1 MRTPHPTSTDSLWL
15 RRRDDRRRG
24 FLDGSWHDATTPL
37 PERSD
42 VVVVGGGLA
51 GLLTAWR
58 LRETGRSVTVLEAE
72 EIASRTTGHS
82 TAKVTALH
90 GAVYQQ
96 LAAGK
101 GADGAAAYAQAQQVA
116 LADFRALVLDHE
128 IDCGFTDAVAYTCA
142 TTPDGVARVEAEV
155 RAAAAAGLDAYLTT
169 DTELAAFGLEVT
181 ACALGGQ
188 AHLDPVAFCDQLTE
202 LLRERNVEV
211 LEHVRVTGVDESRE
225 GCTVTVGTSS
235 TGDARSMR
243 AEHVVL
249 TTHLPIVDPGLL
261 AGRVR
266 PERSYALS
274 GDTERGPD
282 AVRGM
287 YLSVDEGWS
296 IRPADASTRP
306 SLVVGG
312 EGHHMT
318 DDVESA
324 DHLER
329 LANWAEERLGV
340 TADHRWSAFDYV
352 TTDGVPYIGRLAP
365 GSSRRL
371 VATGFAKWGF
381 TNSMVAARVLTD
393 AVEGLPPHPLFD
405 STRLLPT
412 FGKEL
417 VRNNAK
423 VAKRF
428 VLDRVRTAPSR
439 DLEPGEGAVS
449 REGMHHVARA
459 RDTDGVLHELD
470 ATCTHL
476 GCIVQFDRGEQT
488 WNCPCHGSRFAL
500 DGTVLDGP
508 AVSPLRPRRADDR
521 TNATAPDGPASRD
534 GREAS

>member
-1 MRTPHPTSTDSLWL
+1 MPPPHPTSTDSLWL
-15 RRRDDRRRG
+15 RRREDRRRG
-24 FLDGSWHDATTPL
+24 FLDGSWHGAVGPL
-37 PERSD
+37 PDRSD

-58 LRETGRSVTVLEAE
+58 LRETGRSVTVLEADG
-72 EIASRTTGHS
+72 IAARTTGHS

-90 GAVYQQ
+90 GAVYHQ

-101 GADGAAAYAQAQQVA
+101 GTDAAAAYAQAQQLA
-116 LADFRALVLDHE
+116 LADFRDLVAGHQ
-128 IDCGFTDAVAYTCA
+128 IDCDFTDAVAYTCA
-142 TTPDGVARVEAEV
+142 STPEGIEQVEAEV

-211 LEHVRVTGVDESRE
+211 LERVRVTGVDESRD
-225 GCTVTVGTSS
+225 GCTVTA
-235 TGDARSMR
+235 GDRTMH

-249 TTHLPIVDPGLL
+249 ATHLPVVDPGLL

-274 GDTERGPD
+274 GDTDRGPA

-287 YLSVDEGWS
+287 YLSIDEGWS
-296 IRPADASTRP
+296 IRPAEAGVRP
-306 SLVVGG
+306 PLVVGG

-324 DHLER
+324 EHHER
-329 LANWAEERLGV
+329 LAAWAQEQLGVAAEEQ
-340 TADHRWSAFDYV
+340 WSAFDYV

-365 GSSRRL
+365 GSSRRF

-393 AVEGLPPHPLFD
+393 EIEGLPPHPLFD
-405 STRLLPT
+405 ATRLLPT
-412 FGKEL
+412 FGKDF
-417 VRNNAK
+417 VVNNAK

-439 DLEPGEGAVS
+439 DLGPGEGAVA
-449 REGMHHVARA
+449 REGVHHVARA

-488 WNCPCHGSRFAL
+488 WNCPCHGSRFAI

-508 AVSPLRPRRADDR
+508 AVSPLRPRRATADAD
-521 TNATAPDGPASRD
+521 ATGTADEAAS
-534 GREAS
+534 